1 MSRRKKGKYVRTTV
15 SLPESIWRKLRME
28 SIKERKPMGDLIA
41 ERLRELE
48 RLKKKAVLKGD

>member
-1 MSRRKKGKYVRTTV
+1 
-15 SLPESIWRKLRME
+15 ME